1 MPDAVSVITVN
12 YNGGTRLAECVR
24 SVLLSTTPVEVLV
37 ADNGSTDGS
46 IDALRAAFPDE
57 PRLRILPNGA
67 NVGFARANNRALPEA
82 RGRYVLF
89 LNPDCIVGPS
99 VIARLRAVLDERPD
113 VGLGGCLIL
122 NPDGTEQT
130 SGRRRTPTPGVAL
143 LYAFGFARSRLGR
156 RLFGRRSAEMRPLPT
171 EPVEVEAISG
181 AFMFARRADIDQ
193 VGMLD
198 EGYFLHCEDLDWC
211 MRFRQRGKRILFVP
225 DVSAIHYKGESSRR
239 RPVHSLWHMHRGM
252 IRYYRKFFR
261 ESYSTPL
268 FWLVLTGV
276 ALRFVVLGTVAAVRR
291 GGVRA

>member
-1 MPDAVSVITVN
+1 MNSKTMTDMPLGGQRNFAYLARLSPGVLPAEPGARDGA
-12 YNGGTRLAECVR
+12 NGGLSGGGVR
-24 SVLLSTTPVEVLV
+24 GNGQNNFDFSGNIDEV
-37 ADNGSTDGS
+37 
-46 IDALRAAFPDE
+46 
-57 PRLRILPNGA
+57 RIY
-67 NVGFARANNRALPEA
+67 NRALPEA